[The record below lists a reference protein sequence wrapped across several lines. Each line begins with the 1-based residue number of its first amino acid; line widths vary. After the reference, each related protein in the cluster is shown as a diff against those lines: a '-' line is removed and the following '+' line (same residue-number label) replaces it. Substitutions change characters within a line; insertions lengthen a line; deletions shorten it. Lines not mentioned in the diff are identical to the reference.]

1 MSNFTAFSVFE
12 ATSHKCHLAET
23 IAEFLLHL
31 KVVTICQNLP
41 GFTNCPTKPCQEHPC
56 ARDVVHY
63 AAILHFFFHVVWVYE
78 LASSQSM
85 AGDGAI
91 DIDLYATVDE
101 FEPEVAGQV
110 R

>member
-1 MSNFTAFSVFE
+1 MF
-12 ATSHKCHLAET
+12 
-23 IAEFLLHL
+23 
-31 KVVTICQNLP
+31 ICQNLP
-41 GFTNCPTKPCQEHPC
+41 GFANCPTKPCQEHPC